1 MQVSSRCHLVL
12 SQESLYKLILFFL
25 PERNAFLSKLDQL
38 LILITLHQLL
48 KTLLREQLER
58 ITLKHR
64 ACLWE
69 QVMML
74 LWLGK
79 RCRVYQEIRHLSLLE
94 FLNAIYLGGAYLH
107 LDWRLGVTDRINQ
120 FVSRW
125 FAKWRW
131 SGTWSCL
138 RLQRGKIIAVHAVRK
153 HKDINLA
160 AIC

>member
-64 ACLWE
+64 ACL
-69 QVMML
+69 
-74 LWLGK
+74 
-79 RCRVYQEIRHLSLLE
+79 
-94 FLNAIYLGGAYLH
+94 
-107 LDWRLGVTDRINQ
+107 
-120 FVSRW
+120 
-125 FAKWRW
+125 
-131 SGTWSCL
+131 
-138 RLQRGKIIAVHAVRK
+138 
-153 HKDINLA
+153 
-160 AIC
+160 